1 MTTSP
6 STPSAPAVTSITKVG
21 FGREPRPVP
30 LIDLATPLLTID
42 LDALAHNVD
51 TMAAWCREA
60 GVDLAPH
67 GKTTMAPEI
76 WRRQLDAGAW
86 GITLATAF
94 QVAVARE
101 AGVPTVVLAGT
112 AFAPATLAALAA
124 PGTDVLMW
132 VDSVETVRLVDAAL
146 ARAEAERPLAVLV
159 EFGSSL
165 GRTGARSVREA
176 LLVAEAVSTA
186 SHLVLAGVA
195 GYEGALTHDVDA
207 AGIAVVDDYL
217 RGLLDV
223 LDGIGAPAFDPWLS
237 SGHDV
242 VLTAGGSVYFDRVV
256 AVLGD
261 RHDPSGLQGPRT
273 RVVLRSGSYV
283 AHDHDLYRRLT
294 PFARDTMPTTAGGAG
309 GVDADVTVVV
319 GDDSAGSQAD
329 REMGGPTDGEL
340 TGVDGAAEGFG
351 AERPAGPSAE
361 SAGSPR
367 TGPGGVA
374 STEPSFLPALEL
386 WASVVSRPEPGLAL
400 LNVGRRDTSDDEGF
414 PVALEAWRPQA
425 ADRRLP
431 GVLDG
436 SHVSALNDQH
446 AFLRLEPTSG
456 LQVGDLVRLGVSHPC
471 TTIDKWNEIATVRG
485 SADRRGVPPVVEGSI
500 TTRF

>member
-6 STPSAPAVTSITKVG
+6 LAPSTPAHPSTSKVG

-30 LIDLATPLLTID
+30 LIDLATPLLTLD

-76 WRRQLDAGAW
+76 WRQQLDAGAW

-101 AGVPTVVLAGT
+101 AGVPTVVMAGT

-124 PGTDVLMW
+124 PGADVLMW
-132 VDSVETVRLVDAAL
+132 VDSVETVRLVDASL
-146 ARAEAERPLAVLV
+146 ARGEAERPLAVLV
-159 EFGSSL
+159 EFGSPL

-176 LLVAEAVSTA
+176 LLVAEAVA
-186 SHLVLAGVA
+186 AAPHLVLAGVA
-195 GYEGALTHDVDA
+195 GYEGALTHDVDD
-207 AGIAVVDDYL
+207 AGLAVVDDYL

-223 LDGIGAPAFDPWLS
+223 LDGIGAPAFDDWLA

-256 AVLGD
+256 AVLGG

-294 PFARDTMPTTAGGAG
+294 PSARGTTADGPGGAG
-309 GVDADVTVVV
+309 GVDPDVTVVV
-319 GDDSAGSQAD
+319 GDGSAGAQAD

-340 TGVDGAAEGFG
+340 TGLDGLVEGFG
-351 AERPAGPSAE
+351 AGGSGGVPAGP
-361 SAGSPR
+361 GPRR
-367 TGPGGVA
+367 TGLAAGPA
-374 STEPSFLPALEL
+374 FRPALEL

-446 AFLRLEPTSG
+446 AFLRLDPSSG

-471 TTIDKWNEIATVRG
+471 TTIDKWTEIATVRG
-485 SADRRGVPPVVEGSI
+485 AADRRGVPPVVEGGI

>member
-6 STPSAPAVTSITKVG
+6 STPSGPALTKVG
-21 FGREPRPVP
+21 FGGGPRPVP

-42 LDALAHNVD
+42 LDALDHNVE

-124 PGTDVLMW
+124 PGVDVLMW
-132 VDSVETVRLVDAAL
+132 VDSVETVHLVDAAL

-159 EFGSSL
+159 EFGSPL

-176 LLVAEAVSTA
+176 LLVAGAVSTA

-195 GYEGALTHDVDA
+195 GYEGALTHDVDE

-217 RGLLDV
+217 RGLLEV
-223 LDGIGAPAFDPWLS
+223 LDGIGAPAFDPWLT

-309 GVDADVTVVV
+309 GADSDVTVVV
-319 GDDSAGSQAD
+319 GDGSAGSQAD

-340 TGVDGAAEGFG
+340 TGFDGAAEGFG
-351 AERPAGPSAE
+351 VEWSAGPSVEPAV
-361 SAGSPR
+361 PTR
-367 TGPGGVA
+367 TGPDGEA
-374 STEPSFLPALEL
+374 STGPSFLPALEL

-414 PVALEAWRPQA
+414 PMPLEAWRPQA

-446 AFLRLEPTSG
+446 AFLRLEPSSG

-500 TTRF
+500 VTCF

>member
-6 STPSAPAVTSITKVG
+6 STPSGPALTKVG
-21 FGREPRPVP
+21 FGGGPRPVP

-42 LDALAHNVD
+42 LDALDHNVE

-124 PGTDVLMW
+124 PGVDVLMW
-132 VDSVETVRLVDAAL
+132 VDSVETVHLVDAAL

-159 EFGSSL
+159 EFGSPL

-176 LLVAEAVSTA
+176 LLVAGAVSTA

-195 GYEGALTHDVDA
+195 GYEGALTHDVDE

-217 RGLLDV
+217 RGLLEV
-223 LDGIGAPAFDPWLS
+223 LDGIGAPAFDPWLT

-261 RHDPSGLQGPRT
+261 RHDPSGLHGPRT

-309 GVDADVTVVV
+309 GADSDVTVVV
-319 GDDSAGSQAD
+319 GDGSAGSQAD

-340 TGVDGAAEGFG
+340 TGFDGAAEGFG
-351 AERPAGPSAE
+351 VERSAGPSVEPAV
-361 SAGSPR
+361 PTR
-367 TGPGGVA
+367 TGPDGGA
-374 STEPSFLPALEL
+374 STGPSFLPALEL

-414 PVALEAWRPQA
+414 PMPLEAWRPQA

-446 AFLRLEPTSG
+446 AFLRLEPSSG

-500 TTRF
+500 VTCF

>member
-1 MTTSP
+1 MTRSTSTST
-6 STPSAPAVTSITKVG
+6 STPGPAPELTKVG

-30 LIDLATPLLTID
+30 LIDLATPLLTVD
-42 LDALAHNVD
+42 LDALTHNVD

-67 GKTTMAPEI
+67 GKTTMAPAI
-76 WRRQLDAGAW
+76 WRLQLDAGAW
-86 GITLATAF
+86 GLTVATAF
-94 QVAVARE
+94 QATVARQ
-101 AGVPTVVLAGT
+101 AGVPRVVLAGT
-112 AFAPATLAALAA
+112 TFAPAALAALAA
-124 PGTDVLMW
+124 PGVDVLMW
-132 VDSVETVRLVDAAL
+132 VDSVETVRLVDDAL
-146 ARAEAERPLAVLV
+146 GRAEAGRPLAVLV
-159 EFGSSL
+159 EFGSPL
-165 GRTGARSVREA
+165 GRTGARTVREA
-176 LLVAEAVSTA
+176 LLVAAAVTA
-186 SHLVLAGVA
+186 APNLVLAGVA

-207 AGIAVVDDYL
+207 AGIAVVDGYL
-217 RGLLDV
+217 AELLEV
-223 LDGIGAPAFDPWLS
+223 LDGIGTPAFEPWLA

-256 AVLGD
+256 AVLGG
-261 RHDPSGLQGPRT
+261 RHDPAGLQGPRT

-283 AHDHDLYRRLT
+283 AHDHDLYRRST
-294 PFARDTMPTTAGGAG
+294 PSAREPASTTRGGAG
-309 GVDADVTVVV
+309 DVDPDVTVVV
-319 GDDSAGSQAD
+319 GDGSAGTGVD

-340 TGVDGAAEGFG
+340 TGLDGAAEGFEVEPATGRG
-351 AERPAGPSAE
+351 ATSSGGP
-361 SAGSPR
+361 
-367 TGPGGVA
+367 V
-374 STEPSFLPALEL
+374 FVPALEL

-446 AFLRLEPTSG
+446 AFLRLDPTST

-471 TTIDKWNEIATVRG
+471 TTLDKWSEIATVRG
-485 SADRRGVPPVVEGSI
+485 TAERRGVPPVVEGSI
-500 TTRF
+500 DTWF